1 MESMGGHTVNPF
13 ILRFNDVTVRFNRR
27 AALESIT
34 AQVQCN
40 SLTAIVGPNGAG
52 KTTLLRSVLGWHPL
66 TTGDIR
72 IGDSHAHHALPRL
85 AYLPQ
90 RAEIDWDFPITVG
103 AVVEQGRYPHL
114 GPFRSFS
121 HDDREAVAK
130 AIQEMGLEPMVD
142 RQIRFLSGGQ
152 QQRVFLARAL
162 AQGADIFLL
171 DEPFSSLD
179 MRATEDLL
187 ALFQEWKTQGRTLLA
202 VVHDLN
208 MAKRS
213 FDHALLLNSKLIAS
227 GEPLSVLS
235 EPNLQAAY
243 GSLSPATSRR

>member
-1 MESMGGHTVNPF
+1 MNPF
-13 ILRFNDVTVRFNRR
+13 ILRFSDVTVRFNRR

-34 AQVQCN
+34 EQIRCN

-52 KTTLLRSVLGWHPL
+52 KTTLLRSILGWHPL
-66 TTGDIR
+66 STGEIR

-90 RAEIDWDFPITVG
+90 RAEIDWDFPVTVG

-121 HDDREAVAK
+121 RGDREAVAK
-130 AIQEMGLEPMVD
+130 AIQEMGLESMVK

-208 MAKRS
+208 MARRA
-213 FDHALLLNSKLIAS
+213 FDHVLLLRSKLIAS
-227 GEPLSVLS
+227 GEPSSVLT

-243 GSLSPATSRR
+243 GSLAPTSFRS

>member
-1 MESMGGHTVNPF
+1 MNPY
-13 ILRFNDVTVRFNRR
+13 ILRFNDVTVRFDHR

-34 AQVQCN
+34 EQVRCN

-52 KTTLLRSVLGWHPL
+52 KTTLLRSILGWHPL
-66 TTGDIR
+66 STGEIR

-90 RAEIDWDFPITVG
+90 RAEIDWDFPVTVG

-114 GPFRSFS
+114 GPFRSF
-121 HDDREAVAK
+121 DRGDREAVAK
-130 AIQEMGLEPMVD
+130 AIQEMGLESMVN
-142 RQIRFLSGGQ
+142 RQIRLLSGGQ

-202 VVHDLN
+202 VVHDLD
-208 MAKRS
+208 MARRA
-213 FDHALLLNSKLIAS
+213 FDHVLLLRSKLIAS
-227 GEPLSVLS
+227 GEPSSVLTES
-235 EPNLQAAY
+235 NLQAAY
-243 GSLSPATSRR
+243 GSFAPASSHS

>member
-1 MESMGGHTVNPF
+1 MNPF
-13 ILRFNDVTVRFNRR
+13 ILRFNDVTVRFDHR

-34 AQVQCN
+34 EQVRCN
-40 SLTAIVGPNGAG
+40 SLNAIVGPNGAG
-52 KTTLLRSVLGWHPL
+52 KTTLLRSILGWHPL
-66 TTGDIR
+66 STGEIR

-90 RAEIDWDFPITVG
+90 RAEIDWDFPVTVG

-114 GPFRSFS
+114 GPFQSF
-121 HDDREAVAK
+121 DRGDREAVAK
-130 AIQEMGLEPMVD
+130 AIQEMGLESKVD

-202 VVHDLN
+202 VVHDLD
-208 MAKRS
+208 MARRA
-213 FDHALLLNSKLIAS
+213 FDHVLLLRSKLIAS
-227 GEPLSVLS
+227 GEPSSVLTES
-235 EPNLQAAY
+235 NLQAAY
-243 GSLSPATSRR
+243 GSLAPTRLGS

>member
-1 MESMGGHTVNPF
+1 MNPF
-13 ILRFNDVTVRFNRR
+13 ILRFNDVTVRFNSR

-34 AQVQCN
+34 EQVRCN
-40 SLTAIVGPNGAG
+40 SLNAIVGPNGAG
-52 KTTLLRSVLGWHPL
+52 KTTLLRSILGWHPL
-66 TTGDIR
+66 SSGEIR

-90 RAEIDWDFPITVG
+90 RAEIDWDFPVTVG

-121 HDDREAVAK
+121 QGDREAVVN
-130 AIQEMGLEPMVD
+130 AIQEMGLESMVN

-202 VVHDLN
+202 VVHDLD
-208 MAKRS
+208 MARRA
-213 FDHALLLNSKLIAS
+213 FDHVLLLRTKLIAS
-227 GEPLSVLS
+227 GEPSSVLT

-243 GSLSPATSRR
+243 GSFAPTSPRS

>member
-1 MESMGGHTVNPF
+1 MNPF
-13 ILRFNDVTVRFNRR
+13 ILRFSDVTVRFNRR

-34 AQVQCN
+34 EQVRCN

-52 KTTLLRSVLGWHPL
+52 KTTLLRSILGWHPL
-66 TTGDIR
+66 STGEIR

-90 RAEIDWDFPITVG
+90 RAEIDWDFPVTVG

-121 HDDREAVAK
+121 RGDREAVAK
-130 AIQEMGLEPMVD
+130 AIQEMGLESMVN

-208 MAKRS
+208 MAKRA
-213 FDHALLLNSKLIAS
+213 FDHVLLLRSKLIAS
-227 GEPLSVLS
+227 GEPSSVLT

-243 GSLSPATSRR
+243 GSLASTSFRS

>member
-1 MESMGGHTVNPF
+1 MNPF

-34 AQVQCN
+34 EQVRCN

-52 KTTLLRSVLGWHPL
+52 KTTLLRSILGWHPL
-66 TTGDIR
+66 SSGEIR

-90 RAEIDWDFPITVG
+90 RAEIDWDFPVTVG

-121 HDDREAVAK
+121 QSDREAVVK
-130 AIQEMGLEPMVD
+130 AIQEMGLESMVN

-202 VVHDLN
+202 VVHDLD
-208 MAKRS
+208 MAKRA
-213 FDHALLLNSKLIAS
+213 FDHVLLLRTKLIAS
-227 GEPLSVLS
+227 GEPASVLT

-243 GSLSPATSRR
+243 GSFASTSPRS

>member
-1 MESMGGHTVNPF
+1 LEGLGGRTVNPF

-27 AALESIT
+27 TVLESIT
-34 AQVQCN
+34 EQVRCN

-52 KTTLLRSVLGWHPL
+52 KTTLLRSILGWHPL
-66 TTGDIR
+66 SSGEIR

-90 RAEIDWDFPITVG
+90 RAEIDWDFPVTVG

-121 HDDREAVAK
+121 RGDWEAVAK
-130 AIQEMGLEPMVD
+130 AIQEMGLESMVN

-202 VVHDLN
+202 VVHDLD
-208 MAKRS
+208 MARRA
-213 FDHALLLNSKLIAS
+213 FDHVLLLRSKLIAS
-227 GEPLSVLS
+227 GEPSSVLTES
-235 EPNLQAAY
+235 NLQAAY
-243 GSLSPATSRR
+243 GSFAPADPRS

>member
-1 MESMGGHTVNPF
+1 MNPF
-13 ILRFNDVTVRFNRR
+13 ILRFDDITVRFNGR

-34 AQVQCN
+34 AQVRCN

-52 KTTLLRSVLGWHPL
+52 KTTLLRSILGWHPL
-66 TTGDIR
+66 STGEIR
-72 IGDSHAHHALPRL
+72 IGDFHANHALPRL

-121 HDDREAVAK
+121 HSDREAVAT
-130 AIQEMGLEPMVD
+130 AIQEMGLESIVD

-208 MAKRS
+208 LAKRS
-213 FDHALLLNSKLIAS
+213 FDHILLLKSKLISA
-227 GEPLSVLS
+227 GEPLTVLS
-235 EPNLQAAY
+235 DPNIQAAY
-243 GSLSPATSRR
+243 GSPEPSSPRS

>member
-1 MESMGGHTVNPF
+1 MNPY
-13 ILRFNDVTVRFNRR
+13 ILRFNDVTVRFDHR

-34 AQVQCN
+34 EQVRCN

-52 KTTLLRSVLGWHPL
+52 KTTLLRSILGWHPL
-66 TTGDIR
+66 STGEIR

-90 RAEIDWDFPITVG
+90 RAEIDWDFPVTVG

-114 GPFRSFS
+114 GPFRSF
-121 HDDREAVAK
+121 DRGDREAVAK
-130 AIQEMGLEPMVD
+130 AIQEMGLESMVN
-142 RQIRFLSGGQ
+142 RQIRLLSGGQ
-152 QQRVFLARAL
+152 EQRVFLARAL

-202 VVHDLN
+202 VVHDLD
-208 MAKRS
+208 MARRA
-213 FDHALLLNSKLIAS
+213 FDHVLLLRSKLIAS
-227 GEPLSVLS
+227 GEPSSVLTES
-235 EPNLQAAY
+235 NLQAAY
-243 GSLSPATSRR
+243 GSFAPASSHS

>member
-1 MESMGGHTVNPF
+1 MNPF
-13 ILRFNDVTVRFNRR
+13 ILRFNDVTVRFDHR

-34 AQVQCN
+34 EQVRCN

-52 KTTLLRSVLGWHPL
+52 KTTLLRSILGWHPL
-66 TTGDIR
+66 STGEIR

-90 RAEIDWDFPITVG
+90 RAEIDWDFPVTVS

-114 GPFRSFS
+114 GPLRSF
-121 HDDREAVAK
+121 DRGDREAVTK
-130 AIQEMGLEPMVD
+130 AIQEMGLESMVN

-187 ALFQEWKTQGRTLLA
+187 ALFQEWKNQGRTLLA
-202 VVHDLN
+202 VVHDLD
-208 MAKRS
+208 MARRS
-213 FDHALLLNSKLIAS
+213 FDHVLLLRTKLIAS
-227 GEPLSVLS
+227 GEPSSVLT

-243 GSLSPATSRR
+243 GSFAPTSSRS

>member
-1 MESMGGHTVNPF
+1 VNPF
-13 ILRFNDVTVRFNRR
+13 ILRFNDVTVRFDHR

-34 AQVQCN
+34 EQVRCN

-52 KTTLLRSVLGWHPL
+52 KTTLLRSILGWHPL
-66 TTGDIR
+66 STGEIR

-90 RAEIDWDFPITVG
+90 RAEIDWDFPVTVG

-114 GPFRSFS
+114 GPFRSF
-121 HDDREAVAK
+121 DRGDREAVAK
-130 AIQEMGLEPMVD
+130 AIQEMGLESMVN

-171 DEPFSSLD
+171 DEPFSNLD

-187 ALFQEWKTQGRTLLA
+187 ALFQEWKNQGRTLLA
-202 VVHDLN
+202 VVHDLD
-208 MAKRS
+208 MARRA
-213 FDHALLLNSKLIAS
+213 FDHVLLLRSKLIAS
-227 GEPLSVLS
+227 GEPSSVLT

-243 GSLSPATSRR
+243 GSFALTSSRP